1 MNFIS
6 AIVVLRPAFLGVS
19 VDVCQVA
26 FGATKGNDVLVGAIL
41 AVDAEIKASLIGED
55 LASGAIAAWG
65 AFAIGCKGSIEQD
78 AGIRCHGF
86 PGMGLVS

>member
-1 MNFIS
+1 M
-6 AIVVLRPAFLGVS
+6 RPTFVDVS
-19 VDVCQVA
+19 VDICQVA

-41 AVDAEIKASLIGED
+41 AVDAEIQAGLVGED

-65 AFAIGCKGSIEQD
+65 TFAIGCKGSIEQD